1 MAEANSIGEP
11 GAVVCERAHGVPRLR
26 SKPRALPSRGMSR
39 ASPRERNTTRFR
51 KTFPRLGGLTVYP
64 FGTVGRITAN
74 NRRIIHF
81 GLKCDSPP
89 QSIGAL
95 PMTRFAR
102 E

>member
-1 MAEANSIGEP
+1 MAEANSIGDP

-81 GLKCDSPP
+81 RR
-89 QSIGAL
+89 QV
-95 PMTRFAR
+95 RFPATKHR
-102 E
+102 STPNDTFRA